1 MTKTNLLIC
10 ALLFSV
16 SATHAQG
23 FFKKPAPSPASESA
37 VSATSEPVA
46 NKPATNPQV
55 VAQEKPTA
63 KMTVKVQSSA
73 AVNKNEKAKQ
83 QVSASVAVAP
93 TASVATQPN
102 RVLNTKQA
110 QALMDASNLLN
121 RVATAFVKK

>member
-1 MTKTNLLIC
+1 MTKKDLLIC

-37 VSATSEPVA
+37 VSATTEPVA
-46 NKPATNPQV
+46 KPTTNPQV

-63 KMTVKVQSSA
+63 KKTVKVQSSA
-73 AVNKNEKAKQ
+73 TVNKDEKAKQ
-83 QVSASVAVAP
+83 QVSATVSVAP
-93 TASVATQPN
+93 TASVANQPN

-110 QALMDASNLLN
+110 QGLLEASNLLN
-121 RVATAFVKK
+121 RVATAFAKK